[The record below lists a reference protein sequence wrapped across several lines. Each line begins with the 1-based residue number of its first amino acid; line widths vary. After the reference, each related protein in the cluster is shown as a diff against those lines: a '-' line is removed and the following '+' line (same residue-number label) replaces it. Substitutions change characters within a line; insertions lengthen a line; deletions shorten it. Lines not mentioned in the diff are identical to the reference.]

1 MKPTTQLRIRL
12 SDNAAQRL
20 LVIPPRARSRVA
32 SILVASGM
40 EKIDL
45 ATILEARREL
55 VSLGNLLNQ
64 SLRLSWGERADGA
77 ALQAIIKK
85 MEALLS

>member
-1 MKPTTQLRIRL
+1 
-12 SDNAAQRL
+12 
-20 LVIPPRARSRVA
+20 
-32 SILVASGM
+32 M

-45 ATILEARREL
+45 TAILEARREL

-77 ALQAIIKK
+77 ALRAIIKK
-85 MEALLS
+85 MEVLLS